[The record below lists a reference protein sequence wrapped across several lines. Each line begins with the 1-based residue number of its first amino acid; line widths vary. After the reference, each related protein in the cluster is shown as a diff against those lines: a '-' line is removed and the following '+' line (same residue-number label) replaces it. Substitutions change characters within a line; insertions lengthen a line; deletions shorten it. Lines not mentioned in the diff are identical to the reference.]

1 MENITRVKRYFIS
14 CLTSSM
20 TLCRCLFAR
29 ILEGISDIEWVMT
42 HRFFSYST
50 GLNERGQYLYENRLN
65 VQLKKQSLMGPSK
78 IMKTASPESVKMA
91 PSNNEMP
98 LVNKMP
104 SVNNMPLVNNITLI
118 DKAASV
124 DNAISID
131 TAAISNEDNLSKKDS
146 QNKKDTLDKKNILIN
161 QMSAGIAHEI
171 NNPLSF
177 VSSNLSTLQEYTD
190 SLKEILIQQQHLMAE
205 ISTQRTLSATEA
217 MALQNDAEIKYMLD
231 DLEELISE
239 SMTGVARVKKVVED
253 FSVVSHVDCLD
264 SSDEDINKILEFS
277 LMQVVIPSNH
287 HIQFVKEY
295 DDVMLTKINAKKIN
309 KAFLAL
315 ISNAVLAVEANAKI
329 ILRTTQLKSHIRIDI
344 IDNGCGIPEEALS
357 TVCNPFYTTRKIGEG
372 VGLGLHMAQNTA
384 ESHGGALNISSKVG
398 QGTVLTMI
406 LPMTNSEVNVS
417 DWPMDTQRSL

>member
-1 MENITRVKRYFIS
+1 MENITRVKRYFIP

-20 TLCRCLFAR
+20 TLCRCLFAQ
-29 ILEGISDIEWVMT
+29 ILEGISDIEWIMT

-78 IMKTASPESVKMA
+78 IMKMASPESVKMA
-91 PSNNEMP
+91 PSNNEIP

-104 SVNNMPLVNNITLI
+104 SVNNITLI
-118 DKAASV
+118 DKAAPV
-124 DNAISID
+124 DNAIPID
-131 TAAISNEDNLSKKDS
+131 TAAISNEDDLSKKDS
-146 QNKKDTLDKKNILIN
+146 QNKKDDLDKKNILIN

-171 NNPLSF
+171 NNPLGF
-177 VSSNLSTLQEYTD
+177 VTSNLSTLQEYTD
-190 SLKEILIQQQHLMAE
+190 SLKEILIQQQHLMTE
-205 ISTQRTLSATEA
+205 ISTQRTLSTTEA

-253 FSVVSHVDCLD
+253 FSVVSHVDFLD

-287 HIQFVKEY
+287 HIQFVKEF
-295 DDVMLTKINAKKIN
+295 DDVLPTKVNAKKIN

-384 ESHGGALNISSKVG
+384 ESHGGALNVSSKVG

>member
-1 MENITRVKRYFIS
+1 MENITRVKRYFIP

-29 ILEGISDIEWVMT
+29 ILEGISDIEWIMT

-78 IMKTASPESVKMA
+78 IMKMASPESVKMA
-91 PSNNEMP
+91 PSNNEIP

-104 SVNNMPLVNNITLI
+104 SVNNITLI
-118 DKAASV
+118 DKAAPV
-124 DNAISID
+124 DNAIPID
-131 TAAISNEDNLSKKDS
+131 TAAISNEDDLSKKDS
-146 QNKKDTLDKKNILIN
+146 QNKKDDLDKKNILIN

-171 NNPLSF
+171 NNPLGF
-177 VSSNLSTLQEYTD
+177 VTSNLSTLQEYTD
-190 SLKEILIQQQHLMAE
+190 SLKEILIQQQHLMTE
-205 ISTQRTLSATEA
+205 ISTQRTLSTTEA

-253 FSVVSHVDCLD
+253 FSVVSHVDFLD

-287 HIQFVKEY
+287 HIQFVKEF
-295 DDVMLTKINAKKIN
+295 DDVLPTKVNAKKIN

-384 ESHGGALNISSKVG
+384 ESHGGALNVSSKVG